1 MKKTVFSLKNKTVGD
16 IDLDTNIFGIKQLP
30 DIIHQYIRYQN
41 AKSRQGSH
49 KTKTRSEVS
58 GRSKKPFSQKGT
70 GNARQGSHKTKTR
83 SEVSGR
89 SKKPFSQKGTG
100 NARQGSNKPPN
111 FRGGAVAMGPVN
123 RDHSFNL
130 NKKEKKLALKS
141 ALSSKLSDNKI
152 VFIDSFKIDNFKTK
166 DLNIKLNKFNYESA
180 LFIHS
185 SDGLDKNFKLAS
197 SNIPKVSTLSQK
209 GINVKDLITYDKIF
223 IEQKSLEE
231 IVGRLS

>member
-1 MKKTVFSLKNKTVGD
+1 MKKTVLNFKNKSVGD
-16 IDLDTNIFGIKQLP
+16 IVLDRSIFGLKTLP

-70 GNARQGSHKTKTR
+70 GNARQGS
-83 SEVSGR
+83 
-89 SKKPFSQKGTG
+89 
-100 NARQGSNKPPN
+100 NKPPN
-111 FRGGAVAMGPVN
+111 FRGGSVSMGPVN
-123 RDHSFNL
+123 RDYSFNL

-141 ALSSKLSDNKI
+141 ALSTKVLNDEVI
-152 VFIDSFKIDNFKTK
+152 IIDSFKIKSFKTK
-166 DLNIKLNKFNYESA
+166 DLFTDLKKFDYNSA

-185 SDGLDKNFKLAS
+185 ESGIDKNFKLAS
-197 SNIPKVSTLSQK
+197 SNIPKISILNQK

-223 IEQKSLEE
+223 IEQKSVNE
-231 IVGRLS
+231 ITKRLSWKLKIFLQKKLMTL

>member
-1 MKKTVFSLKNKTVGD
+1 MKKSILNLKNKTVGD
-16 IDLDTNIFGIKQLP
+16 IDLDEKIFGIKKLP
-30 DIIHQYIRYQN
+30 DLIHQFIRYQN

-49 KTKTRSEVS
+49 KTKS
-58 GRSKKPFSQKGT
+58 
-70 GNARQGSHKTKTR
+70 R

-111 FRGGAVAMGPVN
+111 FRGGAVSMGPVN

-141 ALSSKLSDNKI
+141 ALSVKFKEDKAI
-152 VFIDSFKIDNFKTK
+152 IIDSFEINSFKTK
-166 DLNIKLNKFNYESA
+166 ELFSDLEQFDYKSA
-180 LFIHS
+180 LFIYS
-185 SDGLDKNFKLAS
+185 EKGLNKNFKLAS
-197 SNIPKVSTLSQK
+197 SNIPKVSTINQK

-223 IEQKSLEE
+223 LEE
-231 IVGRLS
+231 KTVKEISERLS

>member
-1 MKKTVFSLKNKTVGD
+1 MKKSVLNLENKTVGD
-16 IDLDTNIFGIKQLP
+16 IVLDSNIFAVKKLP
-30 DIIHQYIRYQN
+30 DLIHQYIRYQN
-41 AKSRQGSH
+41 AKS
-49 KTKTRSEVS
+49 
-58 GRSKKPFSQKGT
+58 
-70 GNARQGSHKTKTR
+70 RQGSHKTKTR

-141 ALSSKLSDNKI
+141 ALSSKITEDKI
-152 VFIDSFKIDNFKTK
+152 IIIDSFEIKSFKTK
-166 DLNIKLNKFNYESA
+166 ELNLDLKQFEYKTA

-185 SDGLDKNFKLAS
+185 EEGIDKNFKLAS
-197 SNIPKVSTLSQK
+197 SNIPKISILNQK

-223 IEQKSLEE
+223 IEEKSINE
-231 IVGRLS
+231 ITKRLLWKIKYKISH